1 MNHGRPAQT
10 WTALV
15 ASIVLGFPVIASANP
30 TTKPNVV
37 IVLADDLGVECL
49 SSYGGTS
56 HKTPNIDKLAT
67 QGMRFTRCFSNPYC
81 SPSRASLLTGR
92 YPFKNGLKTVL
103 DTQDKENVY
112 LHPDQPSFARQ
123 LKQQDTRRSWS
134 ANGTCPSCTSTTR
147 STSSDLTSISAGGS
161 SMTRGE
167 DEATGLLT
175 SSGMER

>member
-1 MNHGRPAQT
+1 MDYLKLART
-10 WTALV
+10 LTAL
-15 ASIVLGFPVIASANP
+15 AAGISCCFSAIALGNP
-30 TTKPNVV
+30 TPKPHIV

-92 YPFKNGLKTVL
+92 YPFKNCLKTVL
-103 DTQDKENVY
+103 DTRDKEEIY

-123 LKQQDTRRSWS
+123 LKQS
-134 ANGTCPSCTSTTR
+134 GY
-147 STSSDLTSISAGGS
+147 
-161 SMTRGE
+161 
-167 DEATGLLT
+167 ATELVGKWHMSLEHRHNT
-175 SSGMER
+175 INDFGF